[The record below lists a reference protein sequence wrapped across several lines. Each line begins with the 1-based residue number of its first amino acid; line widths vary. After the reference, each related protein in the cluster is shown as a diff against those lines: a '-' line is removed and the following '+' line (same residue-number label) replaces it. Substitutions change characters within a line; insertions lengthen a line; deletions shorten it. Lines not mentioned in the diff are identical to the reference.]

1 MIELFLASENLPFS
15 VALVLLFGI
24 ALLEGITTFI
34 GFGFSQFLENLLP
47 DTDIPHMDIDVDAD
61 IGMETPSILT
71 RLLGW
76 IRIKGVPMIV
86 VLVVFLTV
94 FSLSGFIV
102 QAIIKSIIGFY
113 LPWFIAM
120 LPAFFITIPIVK
132 ASSLILSNFVIKDET
147 SALKT
152 ETFVGKIAVITLG
165 NARKGMPAEAKLTD
179 TYGQVHYIRVEPDED
194 DEVLEQSAEVLLI
207 KKQGHIF
214 KAIKMPDLRLTGN

>member
-24 ALLEGITTFI
+24 ALLEGITTLI

-47 DTDIPHMDIDVDAD
+47 DADIPDMDIDVDAD
-61 IGMETPSILT
+61 IGMETSSILT

-76 IRIKGVPMIV
+76 IKIKGVPMIV

-102 QAIIKSIIGFY
+102 QAIIKSIAGFY

-132 ASSLILSNFVIKDET
+132 VSSLLMSKFVIKDET
-147 SALKT
+147 SAVKT

-165 NARKGMPAEAKLTD
+165 NAAKGVPAEAKLTD
-179 TYGQVHYIRVEPDED
+179 NYGQVHYVRVEPDED
-194 DEVLEQSAEVLLI
+194 DEVIEQSTEVVLV

-214 KAIKMPDLRLTGN
+214 KAIKMPDSKLTTD